1 MKEIAELVSQIGI
14 SSIIALLMWNFLKD
28 YIEKDRERF
37 QEEKDYLREEI
48 AKINQTNARERDSFK
63 EERTEF
69 AKERK
74 ETMEKF
80 LEQLNNITTITN
92 NNSINISRLTDKMEE
107 ISEDI
112 TDIKKNLDHKE

>member
-14 SSIIALLMWNFLKD
+14 SSIIALLMWNFLRD

-37 QEEKDYLREEI
+37 QEEKNYLREEI

>member
-1 MKEIAELVSQIGI
+1 
-14 SSIIALLMWNFLKD
+14 
-28 YIEKDRERF
+28 
-37 QEEKDYLREEI
+37 
-48 AKINQTNARERDSFK
+48 
-63 EERTEF
+63 
-69 AKERK
+69 
-74 ETMEKF
+74 MEKF

>member
-14 SSIIALLMWNFLKD
+14 SSIIALLLWNFLRD
-28 YIEKDRERF
+28 YIEQDRQRYEEDKSYLKD
-37 QEEKDYLREEI
+37 EI
-48 AKINQTNARERDSFK
+48 TKANQLASRERDAFK
-63 EERTEF
+63 EERVEF

-80 LEQLNNITTITN
+80 LDQLNQITNITN
-92 NNSINISRLTDKMEE
+92 NNSINIFRLTDKMEE

-112 TDIKKNLDHKE
+112 TDIKRNLNDKE

>member
-14 SSIIALLMWNFLKD
+14 SSIIALLLWNFLRD
-28 YIEKDRERF
+28 YIEQDRQRYEEDKSYLKD
-37 QEEKDYLREEI
+37 EI
-48 AKINQTNARERDSFK
+48 TKANQLASRERDTFK
-63 EERTEF
+63 EERVEF

-80 LEQLNNITTITN
+80 LDQLNQITNITN

-112 TDIKKNLDHKE
+112 TDIKKNLDNKE

>member
-14 SSIIALLMWNFLKD
+14 SSIIALLLWNFLRD
-28 YIEKDRERF
+28 YIEQDRQRYEEDKSYLKD
-37 QEEKDYLREEI
+37 EI
-48 AKINQTNARERDSFK
+48 TKANQLASRERDAFK
-63 EERTEF
+63 EERVEF

-80 LEQLNNITTITN
+80 LDQLNQITNITN

-112 TDIKKNLDHKE
+112 TDIKRNLNDKE

>member
-14 SSIIALLMWNFLKD
+14 SSIIALLMWNFLRD

-48 AKINQTNARERDSFK
+48 AKINQTNAIERDSFK

>member
-14 SSIIALLMWNFLKD
+14 SSIIALLMWNFLRD

-48 AKINQTNARERDSFK
+48 SKINQTNARERDSFK